1 MSINKILKDKT
12 KKNIKIKKQ
21 PKKMTESSQV
31 IMSNLWP
38 RLLEKNNSVKK
49 IKNIFESQF
58 LVNPLLKNE
67 IKKKIKNWWKKSS

>member
-21 PKKMTESSQV
+21 PKKMIESSQV

-38 RLLEKNNSVKK
+38 RLLEKNNSVKRK
-49 IKNIFESQF
+49 LRTF
-58 LVNPLLKNE
+58 LNLN
-67 IKKKIKNWWKKSS
+67 S

>member
-21 PKKMTESSQV
+21 PKKMIESSQV

-38 RLLEKNNSVKK
+38 RLLEKK
-49 IKNIFESQF
+49 
-58 LVNPLLKNE
+58 
-67 IKKKIKNWWKKSS
+67 